1 MQPTLQ
7 RYLKWSALFVSR
19 IRKSSRRRGR
29 CLDDVTNLSLV
40 IEYYNRSLRYAKK
53 KKLQHLIRDFNKRYR
68 DRQTYWERIRAF
80 HDRWSSLWWSL
91 LLNVL
96 STFSGTV
103 FLILI
108 MLTSLLQPSRLLIST
123 LSPSRARCL
132 EFMIYIRGARKKMC
146 FARCKF
152 SWKMPLIACE
162 FHCFFWCFYD

>member
-1 MQPTLQ
+1 M
-7 RYLKWSALFVSR
+7 LK
-19 IRKSSRRRGR
+19 
-29 CLDDVTNLSLV
+29 
-40 IEYYNRSLRYAKK
+40 KK

-80 HDRWSSLWWSL
+80 HDRWTSLWWSL

-123 LSPSRARCL
+123 LSPLRARCL
-132 EFMIYIRGARKKMC
+132 EFMIYIRGARKKMS

-152 SWKMPLIACE
+152 SRKMPLIACE
-162 FHCFFWCFYD
+162 FHRFFGVSMINTQHRQVFWYGSDAFANCRQYRRWISCCCRY